1 MDEVLDDLDVEI
13 DVRKKKHEE
22 EMSCIDTDIAA
33 EKRRQDERHERL
45 KKNAVLRDRL
55 EIEMSELVLRRMF
68 RENAEYLKDIEAGRV
83 KSSRHPRLPQ
93 ILQS

>member
-1 MDEVLDDLDVEI
+1 MSSQSSPWGSTSSAMDEVLDDLDVEI
-13 DVRKKKHEE
+13 DVRKNKHKE
-22 EMSCIDTDIAA
+22 EMSCRDTDIAA

-68 RENAEYLKDIEAGRV
+68 RENAE
-83 KSSRHPRLPQ
+83 
-93 ILQS
+93 